1 MALCESWAWG
11 GRSGPSVG
19 VQAGMGGRCPGVCVC
34 AGGRD
39 KDGRLERRLGK
50 HVGQTSRQVEEAVA
64 PDPGPH
70 LLALSPDFAAP
81 SVQAQNGP
89 AWGRRG
95 ASVCLSLGSVLIG
108 PWGTCKPIVMT
119 AWASGLMPELA
130 TFSAFPRR
138 RWRTLEK
145 PVRVCEA
152 PFYVAVKGVLAPEPG
167 NVY

>member
-1 MALCESWAWG
+1 
-11 GRSGPSVG
+11 
-19 VQAGMGGRCPGVCVC
+19 MGERCPGVCVY

-50 HVGQTSRQVEEAVA
+50 HVGQTSQQVEEAVA

-95 ASVCLSLGSVLIG
+95 ASVCLS
-108 PWGTCKPIVMT
+108 WGCP
-119 AWASGLMPELA
+119 A
-130 TFSAFPRR
+130 
-138 RWRTLEK
+138 
-145 PVRVCEA
+145 
-152 PFYVAVKGVLAPEPG
+152 EPG
-167 NVY
+167 VSANWALGHL